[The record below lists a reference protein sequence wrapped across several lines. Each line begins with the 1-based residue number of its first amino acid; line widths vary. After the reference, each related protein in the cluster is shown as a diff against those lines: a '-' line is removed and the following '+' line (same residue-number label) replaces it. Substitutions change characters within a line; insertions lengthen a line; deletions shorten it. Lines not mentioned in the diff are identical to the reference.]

1 MRGKELSTAQEILLF
16 HSVFYSLK
24 SASKLVNQRKGG
36 PPLFEERQTVAL
48 NFLFHL
54 QLQTHTK
61 IVHYAL

>member
-36 PPLFEERQTVAL
+36 PPLFEERQTVAF
-48 NFLFHL
+48 NFCVHLKLFANL
-54 QLQTHTK
+54 K
-61 IVHYAL
+61 S

>member
-36 PPLFEERQTVAL
+36 PPLFEERQTVAF
-48 NFLFHL
+48 NFLCSFKAFRKL
-54 QLQTHTK
+54 K
-61 IVHYAL
+61 IIG